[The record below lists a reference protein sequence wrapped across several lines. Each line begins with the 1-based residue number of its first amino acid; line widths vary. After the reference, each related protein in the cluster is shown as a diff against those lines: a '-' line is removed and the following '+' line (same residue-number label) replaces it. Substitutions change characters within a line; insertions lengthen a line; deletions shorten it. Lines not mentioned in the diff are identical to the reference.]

1 MSGTLR
7 VSGVNYGIVVNYDY
21 AITSR
26 VHIELNAIGA
36 ELDGALATVG
46 DALRGVTAAACD
58 QTFLSVVAFCSMSAK
73 DMSARVQGQS
83 ALTAG
88 CLERLP
94 DEAP

>member
-26 VHIELNAIGA
+26 VLIELNA
-36 ELDGALATVG
+36 ATVG